1 MTLQEACE
9 LAAAIEGNS
18 NFAVIAI
25 GRLTEELSSESKKTL
40 SWGLS
45 IVSLRDRS
53 DRIVAHSEADWIQ
66 FAKVQSRPDKPTV
79 ATKQPAKL
87 TFIYHHQKQPKYS

>member
-25 GRLTEELSSESKKTL
+25 GRFVMTEELRSESKKTL

-53 DRIVAHSEADWIQ
+53 DRIVAHCEADWQ
-66 FAKVQSRPDKPTV
+66 AFAKANKKTTSKESAAIKPV
-79 ATKQPAKL
+79 S
-87 TFIYHHQKQPKYS
+87 PKYDEEQLSLF